1 MPEIYDESLGKV
13 SSVTARPWCAA
24 MRVVAAPRWRGSI
37 VREAVGQSTGNLENA
52 KETRDEYSEQAG
64 ASSSSR
70 QQSQQQKNSRAG

>member
-1 MPEIYDESLGKV
+1 V
-13 SSVTARPWCAA
+13 RRHARCRGAA
-24 MRVVAAPRWRGSI
+24 LAGSI

-52 KETRDEYSEQAG
+52 KEKRDEYSEQAG